1 MNATATTATRI
12 TLDDVIVTR
21 HGSNYGTVEIDRI
34 ERAGTTPA
42 GVALIKVTGYQMVR
56 AGCCG
61 PFENVYRA
69 DDTVEMAA

>member
-1 MNATATTATRI
+1 MNATATTAASI
-12 TLDDVIVTR
+12 TLTDTIVTR
-21 HGSNYGTVEIDRI
+21 HGNNYGTVEIDRM

-56 AGCCG
+56 AGVCG

-69 DDTVEMAA
+69 DDTVEVAA